1 MPALTGTVH
10 ATPSLATFELLIG
23 PATSRVFARLP
34 PGSVQA
40 AAGPDAVAPGAMP
53 GGFTWAG
60 AVGAGPLGG
69 AVGAVT
75 LCAVPAVHEGV
86 VLPPPQPPA
95 ARLAAT
101 ASAVPATAGHRVD
114 RDIRLPCGPA
124 LMRNSVRRAAK
135 PDTGSP
141 ADGS

>member
-1 MPALTGTVH
+1 MPALIGTDH

-23 PATSRVFARLP
+23 LATSRVFARLP

-40 AAGPDAVAPGAMP
+40 AAGLGAVPPGAVP
-53 GGFTWAG
+53 GGLTWA
-60 AVGAGPLGG
+60 G

-86 VLPPPQPPA
+86 VLPPPQPPT

-141 ADGS
+141 